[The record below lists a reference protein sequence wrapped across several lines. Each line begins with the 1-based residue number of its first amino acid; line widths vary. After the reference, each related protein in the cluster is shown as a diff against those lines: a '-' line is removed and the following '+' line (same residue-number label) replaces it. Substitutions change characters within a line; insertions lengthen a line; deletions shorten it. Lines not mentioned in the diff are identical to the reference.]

1 MRSKL
6 LNTPE
11 LYVEPGDNSPEKV
24 SNTTGISAKKKEVY
38 FNQDLRMKYIPNII
52 EVKTKSVNLAR
63 YAKKPTSAT
72 SVFRSVLAK
81 L

>member
-1 MRSKL
+1 
-6 LNTPE
+6 
-11 LYVEPGDNSPEKV
+11 
-24 SNTTGISAKKKEVY
+24 
-38 FNQDLRMKYIPNII
+38 MKYIPNII

-81 L
+81 LQSEKGTEKRNVGHYEKETDKLNGRHYEKVTDKLSDGH